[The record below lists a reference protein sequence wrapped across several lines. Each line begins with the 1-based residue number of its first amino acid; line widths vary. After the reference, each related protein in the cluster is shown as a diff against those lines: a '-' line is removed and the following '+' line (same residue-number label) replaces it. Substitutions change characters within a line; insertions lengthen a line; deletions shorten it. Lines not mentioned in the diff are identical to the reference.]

1 MWLGFFAP
9 KGTPAAILK
18 RLETELVSVARAP
31 EMKEPFERNGAEAL
45 TMTPAE
51 MRKLLPVEI
60 DKYAKII
67 KAAGIKL
74 E

>member
-1 MWLGFFAP
+1 
-9 KGTPAAILK
+9 
-18 RLETELVSVARAP
+18 
-31 EMKEPFERNGAEAL
+31 
-45 TMTPAE
+45 MTPAE

>member
-1 MWLGFFAP
+1 
-9 KGTPAAILK
+9 
-18 RLETELVSVARAP
+18 
-31 EMKEPFERNGAEAL
+31 MKEQFERNGAEPL
-45 TMTPAE
+45 TMTPSD
-51 MRKLLPVEI
+51 MTKLLKVEI

>member
-1 MWLGFFAP
+1 
-9 KGTPAAILK
+9 
-18 RLETELVSVARAP
+18 
-31 EMKEPFERNGAEAL
+31 MKEQFERNGAEPL
-45 TMTPAE
+45 TMSPAD

-60 DKYAKII
+60 DKYARII